1 MIAWE
6 YKICH
11 EEGLYVRPISYI
23 VSHLMKYDCRVQV
36 ESGGRKADGR
46 DLMELLALGAGKGQM
61 LKFSFEGREE
71 KEAAEQL
78 LRFLPEIGL

>member
-11 EEGLYVRPISYI
+11 EEGLHVRPISYI

-46 DLMELLALGAGKGQM
+46 DLMELL
-61 LKFSFEGREE
+61 KFSFEGREE